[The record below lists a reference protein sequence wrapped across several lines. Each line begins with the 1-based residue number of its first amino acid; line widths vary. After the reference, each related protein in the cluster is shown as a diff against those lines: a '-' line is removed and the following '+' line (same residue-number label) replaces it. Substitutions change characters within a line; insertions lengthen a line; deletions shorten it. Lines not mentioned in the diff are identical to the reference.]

1 MKGTPDQLIKRGFLA
16 KGEEL
21 QFLDLSFHEKIVL
34 LKSNTPEKRT
44 LAARL
49 LANQSK
55 SDAIEYLINAL
66 KLETKLYPKL
76 EICNSLVN
84 YKQHAVKPL
93 VKILGEI
100 GNNQHKTVPG
110 KDFKKSSYPLPR
122 DIASRTLARIGE
134 NALAELSIVIASGN
148 MNQISEAVD
157 AIGYVCY
164 YSYNSEFFVKL
175 KDCYLK
181 NNGSDLIRWKII
193 RAMSGFPE
201 SLTFLG
207 EEYQKIQND
216 KFKKEIKRSLL
227 LIKTRLEI

>member
-1 MKGTPDQLIKRGFLA
+1 MKSTQDQFIKRGFLA

-21 QFLDLSFHEKIVL
+21 QFLDLSFHERIAL
-34 LKSNTPEKRT
+34 LKSNTPDKRT

-49 LANQSK
+49 LANQSAF
-55 SDAIEYLINAL
+55 DAIEYLINAL
-66 KLETKLYPKL
+66 RLETRLYSKI
-76 EICNSLVN
+76 EICNSLLT

-93 VKILGEI
+93 VAILGEI

-134 NALAELSIVIASGN
+134 NALAELSIVIASDN
-148 MNQISEAVD
+148 KKQISEAID
-157 AIGYVCY
+157 AIGYICY
-164 YSYNSEFFVKL
+164 YNYKSGIFIKL
-175 KDCYLK
+175 KDCYLR
-181 NNGSDLIRWKII
+181 NNESALIRWKII

-201 SLTFLG
+201 STTFLL

-216 KFKKEIKRSLL
+216 KLKKEIKRSLL
-227 LIKTRLEI
+227 LIKNIIG